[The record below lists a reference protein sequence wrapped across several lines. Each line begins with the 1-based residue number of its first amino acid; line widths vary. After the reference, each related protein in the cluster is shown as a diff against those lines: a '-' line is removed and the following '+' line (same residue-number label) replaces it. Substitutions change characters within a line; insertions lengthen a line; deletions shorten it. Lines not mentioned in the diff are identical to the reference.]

1 VAEFL
6 FEIGFEEMPAPWLSG
21 LADQLRAK
29 FTALAS
35 DEQLNPAEVRVLW
48 TSRRLVLV
56 AEVKGRQ
63 DDRTVVE
70 WGPAAKIARDAAGNW
85 SKAAE
90 GFAKKQGVA
99 LEALALAAKTP
110 GGADLYVSATRAI
123 AGRPAVEVLASL
135 LPQLLRGFNFPKRM
149 NWDAWLDDGRDAFE
163 FGRPI
168 QWIVA
173 LLDGVVVPLTIFDA
187 VAGARGAARVTSGRR
202 SMGHRFYPRDATDR
216 GFDVRSFAEL
226 QAGLKATF
234 VILDPAERAAGIQAQ
249 VAAAGGDITG
259 DSRDL
264 LLEWA
269 DLVEY
274 PTVVIGTIP
283 REFADL
289 PDEVLETVLAHHQ
302 KAVTLPRSSD
312 GSPRFAAISGGDNA
326 AAANVAQGQ
335 ERVVVARLKDARF
348 FYEEDRKRTLES
360 RVDDLAAVTF
370 HKGLGTYRD
379 KTSRLVALVEK
390 IALQA
395 DVPAGVAAAVRSA
408 AGLAKADLV
417 TLMVREFPELQGIM
431 GGLYSAATE
440 KPEVVAAIR
449 WQYEP
454 VSVEAGSK
462 PAGHMVGSAR
472 QTFSILA
479 LADKLDTLVG
489 YFGVGMVPSGSSDPF
504 GLRRMGQGIARVLL
518 EFWDGAP
525 PNVDVWIDEAAH
537 LHEGTL
543 TDWPNNGRLRVRAF
557 LTERLRGV
565 LIAQGR
571 ADLSV
576 IDAVLGARVRVGN
589 VLGDPEPLDRVG
601 SLLPRIAALS
611 NVCREQPDVIASV
624 GEMFKRAKNIAG
636 EPEFHPLGGMAGGNP
651 GNWKRFLAVQ
661 PDQLKH
667 PAADAL
673 LGAINTLDADPEADP
688 LACLRQIA
696 AIKPQLT
703 EFFDNVLVND
713 PDEDV
718 RRNRKYLLQL
728 LLVLVYSVA
737 DLSKLASPAGEHA
750 ASSQEK

>member
-1 VAEFL
+1 MAEFL

-110 GGADLYVSATRAI
+110 GGSDLYVSATRAI

-149 NWDAWLDDGRDAFE
+149 NWDAWLDDGRGAFE

-202 SMGHRFYPRDATDR
+202 SMGHRFYPREATDR

-226 QAGLKATF
+226 QAGLKSTF

-302 KAVTLPRSSD
+302 KAVTLPRSVD

-348 FYEEDRKRTLES
+348 FYDEDRKRTLES

-370 HKGLGTYRD
+370 HKGLGSY
-379 KTSRLVALVEK
+379 KEK
-390 IALQA
+390 SDRISLLATNL
-395 DVPAGVAAAVRSA
+395 AGHAGLSAETTTA
-408 AGLAKADLV
+408 AGRAALFAKADLV
-417 TLMVREFPELQGIM
+417 TLMVREFPELQGVM
-431 GGLYSAATE
+431 GGLYAAATE
-440 KPEVVAAIR
+440 DPDVAAAIR
-449 WQYEP
+449 WHYHPVAIEP
-454 VSVEAGSK
+454 EAAPFGRLEGG
-462 PAGHMVGSAR
+462 AAR
-472 QTFSILA
+472 TFAVVA
-479 LADKLDTLVG
+479 LVDKIDTLVG
-489 YFGVGMVPSGSSDPF
+489 YLGLGVTPSGSSDPY
-504 GLRRMGQGIARVLL
+504 GLRRAGQGVIRILL
-518 EFWDGAP
+518 DFWPGNA
-525 PNVDVWIDEAAH
+525 VDFNAVVADAH
-537 LHEGTL
+537 RLYGPALTRSTAEIQTTL
-543 TDWPNNGRLRVRAF
+543 RAF
-557 LTERLRGV
+557 LIERLRGV
-565 LIAQGR
+565 LLAR
-571 ADLSV
+571 AAGSADE
-576 IDAVLGARVRVGN
+576 IEAVLHARV
-589 VLGDPEPLDRVG
+589 DPLIHVSQTANRLRDLAAVRSEQREVF
-601 SLLPRIAALS
+601 AALAES
-611 NVCREQPDVIASV
+611 
-624 GEMFKRAKNIAG
+624 FKRAKNIVGEAPAG
-636 EPEFHPLGGMAGGNP
+636 DVDQTAFVEGAETRLHA
-651 GNWKRFLAVQ
+651 AIVQ
-661 PDQLKH
+661 AEGTPSTD
-667 PAADAL
+667 PAARLRAVAGLRGEVDEFFKGVMVMADDPKLKANRLAL
-673 LGAINTLDADPEADP
+673 LS
-688 LACLRQIA
+688 R
-696 AIKPQLT
+696 
-703 EFFDNVLVND
+703 
-713 PDEDV
+713 
-718 RRNRKYLLQL
+718 LLN
-728 LLVLVYSVA
+728 LVYEVA
-737 DLSKLASPAGEHA
+737 DLSRLASPAGEHA